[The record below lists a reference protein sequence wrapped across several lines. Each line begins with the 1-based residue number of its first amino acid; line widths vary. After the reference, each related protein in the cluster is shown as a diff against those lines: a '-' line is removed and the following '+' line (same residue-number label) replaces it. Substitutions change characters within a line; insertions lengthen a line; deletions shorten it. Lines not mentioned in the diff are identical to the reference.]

1 MSVVTVSRQ
10 FGAGGLRIAPA
21 LADALGFR
29 LVDRELVE
37 EAARRLG
44 MDPAVA
50 RGRDERS
57 PAIVEE
63 IGAALAAGTPPF
75 GGAPPGQVAGH
86 SLSDQALAEATRQV
100 ILSLAE
106 AGGYVILGR
115 GAQAA
120 LSGRPD
126 ACHFALVG
134 ELSDRARRVAA
145 SRGVSEREARA
156 LCQRVDAE
164 RAAYVRRFYAAD
176 IRDPL
181 LYHCLLNTSRLGV
194 EGALAVAL
202 EAVRQGLHP
211 G

>member
-63 IGAALAAGTPPF
+63 IGAALAAGTAPF

-86 SLSDQALAEATRQV
+86 ALSDQALAEATRQV

-126 ACHFALVG
+126 ACHIALVG

-164 RAAYVRRFYAAD
+164 RASYVRRFYAAD

-202 EAVRQGLHP
+202 EAVKRGLHL